1 MIIALRG
8 RGVRNRGNG
17 SRVMTDTMTATL
29 ASASRTSLAARRT
42 KVAYFQAR
50 RLLTWTLQR
59 DRWRVPALAA
69 SPAEFPHRVYEREV
83 PIGRTD
89 PGADPV
95 LEQGKRVN
103 LALAAPCFD
112 GLVLAPE
119 QPLSFWRALGRVT
132 AARGF
137 RHGMELR
144 GGCIVPALG
153 GGLCAL
159 SNALFR
165 MACELGW
172 NILERHG
179 HTRDAA
185 PLSAAPLSGD
195 LWGLD
200 ATVFWPHV
208 DLRIAPGQG
217 QARLGLVVVGDRLLL
232 RVDATVPL
240 HTRVSLAGAD
250 DRVDAAGRVRIR
262 HNRVLRVV
270 VDQVTGREV
279 QRDVVA
285 VNRKELVRVVDQ
297 RRNCMTCDEEACHAR
312 PRSLPRSQP
321 SHP

>member
-1 MIIALRG
+1 
-8 RGVRNRGNG
+8 
-17 SRVMTDTMTATL
+17 MTETMTATL
-29 ASASRTSLAARRT
+29 ASASRTSLVVRRT
-42 KVAYFQAR
+42 KVAYFQVR
-50 RLLTWTLQR
+50 RLLTWTLE
-59 DRWRVPALAA
+59 RWRVPELAP
-69 SPAEFPHRVYEREV
+69 SPAGFPHRVYEREV
-83 PIGRTD
+83 SIARTD

-112 GLVLAPE
+112 GIVLAPE

-144 GGCIVPALG
+144 GGCIVPTLG

-185 PLSAAPLSGD
+185 PLTGD
-195 LWGLD
+195 VWGLD

-208 DLRIAPGQG
+208 DLRVAPRTGR
-217 QARLGLVVVGDRLLL
+217 ARLGVAVVGDRLRL
-232 RVDATVPL
+232 RVDTTELL
-240 HTRVSLAGAD
+240 HTRVALAGAD
-250 DRVDAAGRVRIR
+250 DRIDAAGSARIR

-270 VDQVTGREV
+270 VDQATGREV

-285 VNRKELVRVVDQ
+285 VNRKELVRVADQ
-297 RRNCMTCDEEACHAR
+297 RRNCMTCDEDACHAR
-312 PRSLPRSQP
+312 PRSLPAARSARR
-321 SHP
+321 

>member
-1 MIIALRG
+1 
-8 RGVRNRGNG
+8 
-17 SRVMTDTMTATL
+17 MTDTMTATL
-29 ASASRTSLAARRT
+29 ASASRTSLAVRRT
-42 KVAYFQAR
+42 KVAYFQVR
-50 RLLTWTLQR
+50 RLLAWTLQR
-59 DRWRVPALAA
+59 ERWREPALASHA
-69 SPAEFPHRVYEREV
+69 AFPHCVYERAV
-83 PIGRTD
+83 GIGRTD

-112 GLVLAPE
+112 GLVLAPG

-144 GGCIVPALG
+144 GGCIVPTLG

-172 NILERHG
+172 TILERHG

-185 PLSAAPLSGD
+185 PIQDD

-208 DLRIAPGQG
+208 DLRVAPREGR
-217 QARLGLVVVGDRLLL
+217 ARLGVVVVGDELRL
-232 RVDATVPL
+232 RVDATAPL
-240 HTRVSLAGAD
+240 HTRVELAGAG
-250 DRVDAAGRVRIR
+250 DRVAAAGGVRTR
-262 HNRVLRVV
+262 RNRVLRVI
-270 VDQVTGREV
+270 VDQATGREV
-279 QRDVVA
+279 QREVVA
-285 VNRKELVRVVDQ
+285 VNHKELVHVDDQ
-297 RRNCMTCDEEACHAR
+297 RRNCMTCGEEACHAR
-312 PRSLPRSQP
+312 PRSLPGHR
-321 SHP
+321 

>member
-1 MIIALRG
+1 
-8 RGVRNRGNG
+8 
-17 SRVMTDTMTATL
+17 MTDTMTATL
-29 ASASRTSLAARRT
+29 ASASRTSLVVRRT

-50 RLLTWTLQR
+50 RLLTWTLE
-59 DRWRVPALAA
+59 RWRVPELAP
-69 SPAEFPHRVYEREV
+69 SPAGFPHRVYEREV
-83 PIGRTD
+83 SIARTD

-112 GLVLAPE
+112 GLVLAPG

-144 GGCIVPALG
+144 GGCIVPTLG

-172 NILERHG
+172 DILERHG

-185 PLSAAPLSGD
+185 PLSAASLSAAPLSGD
-195 LWGLD
+195 VWGLD

-208 DLRIAPGQG
+208 DLRVAPLEGR
-217 QARLGLVVVGDRLLL
+217 ARLGIAVVGDRLRLC
-232 RVDATVPL
+232 VDATEPL
-240 HTRVSLAGAD
+240 HARVALAGAG
-250 DRVDAAGRVRIR
+250 DRIDAAGSVRIR
-262 HNRVLRVV
+262 QNRVLRVV
-270 VDQVTGREV
+270 VDQATGREV

-285 VNRKELVRVVDQ
+285 VNRKELVRVADQ
-297 RRNCMTCDEEACHAR
+297 RRNCMTCDEDACHAR
-312 PRSLPRSQP
+312 PRSLPAARSARR
-321 SHP
+321 

>member
-1 MIIALRG
+1 
-8 RGVRNRGNG
+8 
-17 SRVMTDTMTATL
+17 MTDTMTATL
-29 ASASRTSLAARRT
+29 ASASRMSLAVRRT

-59 DRWRVPALAA
+59 ERWRAPVLA
-69 SPAEFPHRVYEREV
+69 SPAGFPYRVYERELS
-83 PIGRTD
+83 IARTD

-112 GLVLAPE
+112 GLVVTPE

-144 GGCIVPALG
+144 GGCIVPTLG

-159 SNALFR
+159 SNGLFGL
-165 MACELGW
+165 ACELGW
-172 NILERHG
+172 NIIERHG

-185 PLSAAPLSGD
+185 PTEDA

-208 DLRIAPGQG
+208 DLRVAPYAG
-217 QARLGLVVVGDRLLL
+217 QARLSVAVVGDSLRLC
-232 RVDATVPL
+232 VDASAPL
-240 HTRVSLAGAD
+240 DTQVALAGD
-250 DRVDAAGRVRIR
+250 GDRVDAAGSVRTR
-262 HNRVLRVV
+262 HNRVLRVI
-270 VDQVTGREV
+270 VDKATGREV
-279 QRDVVA
+279 RRDVVA
-285 VNRKELVRVVDQ
+285 VNRKQLVRVVEQ
-297 RRNCMTCDEEACHAR
+297 RRNCMTCEQACHAR
-312 PRSLPRSQP
+312 PRGLPGSQAGPERSR
-321 SHP
+321 S

>member
-1 MIIALRG
+1 
-8 RGVRNRGNG
+8 
-17 SRVMTDTMTATL
+17 MTETMTATL
-29 ASASRTSLAARRT
+29 ASASRTSLVVRRT
-42 KVAYFQAR
+42 KVAYFQVR
-50 RLLTWTLQR
+50 RLLTWTLE
-59 DRWRVPALAA
+59 RWRVPELAP
-69 SPAEFPHRVYEREV
+69 SPAGFPHRVYEREV
-83 PIGRTD
+83 SIARTD

-112 GLVLAPE
+112 GIVLAPE

-144 GGCIVPALG
+144 GGCIVPTLG

-185 PLSAAPLSGD
+185 PLTGD
-195 LWGLD
+195 VWGLD

-208 DLRIAPGQG
+208 DLRVAPRTGR
-217 QARLGLVVVGDRLLL
+217 ARLGVAVVGDRLRL
-232 RVDATVPL
+232 RVDTTEPL
-240 HTRVSLAGAD
+240 HTRVALAGAD
-250 DRVDAAGRVRIR
+250 DRIDAAGSARIR

-270 VDQVTGREV
+270 VDQATGREV

-285 VNRKELVRVVDQ
+285 VNRKELVRVADQ
-297 RRNCMTCDEEACHAR
+297 RRNCMTCDEDACHAR
-312 PRSLPRSQP
+312 PRSLPAARSARR
-321 SHP
+321 

>member
-1 MIIALRG
+1 LRRAPRACQIEG
-8 RGVRNRGNG
+8 LARTLIGH
-17 SRVMTDTMTATL
+17 TMTASL
-29 ASASRTSLAARRT
+29 ASASRLSLAIRRT
-42 KVAYFQAR
+42 KVAYHQAR
-50 RLLTWTLQR
+50 RLLAWAGSAA
-59 DRWRVPALAA
+59 RWPAPVLAT
-69 SPAEFPHRVYEREV
+69 SLAEFPHRVYEREIA
-83 PIGRTD
+83 IGRTD

-95 LEQGKRVN
+95 LEQGKRFN

-112 GLVLAPE
+112 GLMLTPE

-144 GGCIVPALG
+144 GGCIVPTLG

-172 NILERHG
+172 TILERHG

-185 PLSAAPLSGD
+185 PIEGD

-208 DLRIAPGQG
+208 DLRIAPRYGA
-217 QARLGLVVVGDRLLL
+217 ARLGVAVIGDRLRL
-232 RVDATVPL
+232 RVDATVPS
-240 HTRVSLAGAD
+240 HTRVELASAG
-250 DRVDAAGRVRIR
+250 DRVHAQGELRTRENTILRTIVDA
-262 HNRVLRVV
+262 
-270 VDQVTGREV
+270 DTGRAV
-279 QRDVVA
+279 QREVVA

-297 RRNCMTCDEEACHAR
+297 RRNCLTCGEEACHAK
-312 PRSLPRSQP
+312 PRSLPPAPGRMRVIAP
-321 SHP
+321 